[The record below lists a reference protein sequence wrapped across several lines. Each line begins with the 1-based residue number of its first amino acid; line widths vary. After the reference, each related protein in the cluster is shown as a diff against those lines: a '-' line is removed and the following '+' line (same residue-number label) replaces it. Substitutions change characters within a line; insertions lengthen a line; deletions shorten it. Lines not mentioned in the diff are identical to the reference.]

1 MTSDQRNTPS
11 DAEAPLPVDWDR
23 KETPDGRTYSID
35 HNTVQNTWERP
46 TTGPN
51 SPAAR
56 EVGNQALPT
65 GWEEQRNPEGRAYF
79 VNHRMHTTTWVDPRT
94 MPEQESPKL
103 KVLFPVGGRRDH
115 RELAFHISSITIR
128 RRPLGMI
135 RDPLYLRN
143 DWLLCRNISWRIA
156 AGNTEHF
163 VSYSLVDFWS
173 GCTKLILLP

>member
-1 MTSDQRNTPS
+1 MNELTPS
-11 DAEAPLPVDWDR
+11 TITPYKTHGNVPLRAP
-23 KETPDGRTYSID
+23 TPRLHEKLGIKLCRQAGKNNEIPKDEHTSSIIGC
-35 HNTVQNTWERP
+35 TQPLGLTLVRCL
-46 TTGPN
+46 
-51 SPAAR
+51 SKK
-56 EVGNQALPT
+56 
-65 GWEEQRNPEGRAYF
+65 
-79 VNHRMHTTTWVDPRT
+79 
-94 MPEQESPKL
+94 SPKL